1 MKKTLLIQLKQS
13 ESNLVVENKLRLVVD
28 TNIIVSGLLTT
39 ASPPSLI
46 LDAVQK
52 KKVILLVSDDVVV
65 EYLRVLEYP
74 HIRKYKKITDESIR
88 DLTALFIEETE
99 RIEVLSHVKK
109 SKDPDDDKFLSLAV
123 EGKADFL
130 VTGDK
135 ADLLSLKEIE
145 HIPIITA
152 RQAIDKIN
160 L

>member
-1 MKKTLLIQLKQS
+1 M
-13 ESNLVVENKLRLVVD
+13 
-28 TNIIVSGLLTT
+28 TT
-39 ASPPSLI
+39 ATPPAQI
-46 LDAVQK
+46 LDAVQS
-52 KKVILLVSDDVVV
+52 KKVVLLVSDEVVV

-74 HIRKYKKITDESIR
+74 HIRKYKKITDEVIR
-88 DLTALFIEETE
+88 DLTSLFVEESE
-99 RIEVLSHVKK
+99 RIEVLSTIKK

-130 VTGDK
+130 ITGDK

-152 RQAIDKIN
+152 RQAIEKRK

>member
-1 MKKTLLIQLKQS
+1 MKSKP
-13 ESNLVVENKLRLVVD
+13 RLAVD
-28 TNIIVSGLLTT
+28 TNIIISGLMTT
-39 ASPPSLI
+39 ASPPAQI
-46 LDAVQK
+46 LDAVHSK
-52 KKVILLVSDDVVV
+52 KIILLVSDEVVV

-74 HIRKYKKITDESIR
+74 HIRKYKKITDEAIR
-88 DLTALFIEETE
+88 DLTSLFIEETE
-99 RIEVLSHVKK
+99 RVEILSPIKK

-130 VTGDK
+130 ITGDK

-152 RQAIDKIN
+152 RQAVERLN